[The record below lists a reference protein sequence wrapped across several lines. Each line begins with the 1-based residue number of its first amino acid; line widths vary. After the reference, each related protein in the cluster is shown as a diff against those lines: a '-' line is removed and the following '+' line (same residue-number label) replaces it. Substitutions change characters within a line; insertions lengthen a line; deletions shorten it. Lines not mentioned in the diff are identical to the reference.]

1 MAVNN
6 AVQSLGYGLLSF
18 LFAAVIAALCSGV
31 KAALRKILKGGGKQ
45 K

>member
-1 MAVNN
+1 MTDAI
-6 AVQSLGYGLLSF
+6 QSLGYGLLSF
-18 LFAAVIAALCSGV
+18 LFVAVVAALCSGV